1 MYQCTAERRIWKAS
15 PAVTGRVFTKKCS
28 GSPRTVYSGS
38 IPDRPNRILKID
50 RRKNVLPQ
58 RRKSRDGAAVHR
70 KNGREKQTAVFY
82 TAGYTNFT
90 NSAPEALQIKGF
102 RGGFCA
108 LDKEAGPVIAW
119 TEERQEG
126 EMRMFFRKKGAEE
139 MRETQAPRGAES
151 VVTDGPEKPKTEITL
166 KAVPEIPDAEQTD
179 QTTPEAG
186 TALPDAAGEAGSA
199 EQPGEDPEAELHA
212 RWTALKEGEFREL
225 YDQEM
230 RGLREEIEARER
242 ESAEQLREV
251 RAQYPSFDL
260 EAEKRDPEFADML
273 AKGLSML
280 QAYRAAHHET
290 LVRQAVR
297 EALGNRWALLES
309 AGAER
314 EMPVRTGS
322 LTKGAREEI
331 ARRALRG
338 EKITLKDGWI

>member
-1 MYQCTAERRIWKAS
+1 
-15 PAVTGRVFTKKCS
+15 
-28 GSPRTVYSGS
+28 
-38 IPDRPNRILKID
+38 
-50 RRKNVLPQ
+50 
-58 RRKSRDGAAVHR
+58 
-70 KNGREKQTAVFY
+70 
-82 TAGYTNFT
+82 
-90 NSAPEALQIKGF
+90 
-102 RGGFCA
+102 
-108 LDKEAGPVIAW
+108 
-119 TEERQEG
+119 
-126 EMRMFFRKKGAEE
+126 MFFRKKGPEE

-151 VVTDGPEKPKTEITL
+151 AVTD
-166 KAVPEIPDAEQTD
+166 VPEIPDAEQTD
-179 QTTPEAG
+179 QTTLEVRKPDEEDAG
-186 TALPDAAGEAGSA
+186 QVLPDAAGEAGPG
-199 EQPGEDPEAELHA
+199 EQPGEDPEAELQA

-242 ESAEQLREV
+242 EKAAQLREV

-290 LVRQAVR
+290 LVRRAVR
-297 EALGNRWALLES
+297 EALGNRWALPES

-322 LTKGAREEI
+322 LTKSAREEI